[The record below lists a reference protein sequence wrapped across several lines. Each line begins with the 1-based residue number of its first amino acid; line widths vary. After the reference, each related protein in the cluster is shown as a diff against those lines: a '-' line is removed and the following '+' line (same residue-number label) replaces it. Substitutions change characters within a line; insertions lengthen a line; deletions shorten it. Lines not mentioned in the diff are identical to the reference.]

1 MQWLF
6 DSLSIQ
12 QVRLEST
19 LTSSLSFL
27 AWRIILGVGAV
38 PAFLQMGVSL
48 FFEKSLPESP
58 RWLLMH
64 GRPVRAYQS
73 SVLLHGVRNKN
84 AIQQELDSIL
94 LSMMQ
99 KQLGSSGGS
108 GGGGGNIGG
117 GGSLI
122 ANQQS
127 YIASSFTSSFNS
139 TSGSST
145 SLGGT
150 NPSYSAMVGLDKS
163 WNGGI
168 GGGSTTV
175 KGGENNGAGGKG
187 ENGGEEGNGDE
198 FGNRGVTTTSS
209 TIPTLTGAR
218 DQRSE
223 SDRIEAEILR
233 VQGDMVEVDCCCRL
247 CSRTRYRSAA
257 LAGIGIN
264 ILQQVSGIN
273 VVIYFGECSMC
284 SRWFFFWSALCFHN

>member
-1 MQWLF
+1 
-6 DSLSIQ
+6 
-12 QVRLEST
+12 
-19 LTSSLSFL
+19 
-27 AWRIILGVGAV
+27 
-38 PAFLQMGVSL
+38 MGISL

-99 KQLGSSGGS
+99 KQLGGSGGS

-127 YIASSFTSSFNS
+127 YIASSFNS

-175 KGGENNGAGGKG
+175 EDGEGNDAGGKG
-187 ENGGEEGNGDE
+187 EKGGEEGNGEE

-209 TIPTLTGAR
+209 TIPTLTGGR

-273 VVIYFGECSMC
+273 VVIYFGECFRC
-284 SRWFFFWSALCFHN
+284 VLACFFFFGCIVFSQYLNDSPPCFLFRPTIVERDGV